1 MELDTLIDRAHGI
14 RQAVVAPNVKQRL
27 AAAAADLSLA
37 GANQMRVELLN
48 EACLALTRVLYE
60 VDPDG
65 AAANVDWRT
74 HRILIP
80 VPWGKA
86 GWRHWGLRYWEASML
101 RQILIVR
108 SQMRR
113 AAPLLDY
120 NETARTW
127 HLNAIDFS
135 RIDLALMYWKSNPI
149 TLREWRKFADIYR
162 QRAHDRMKRNL
173 DID

>member
-1 MELDTLIDRAHGI
+1 MELEKLIDRAQGI

-27 AAAAADLSLA
+27 AETAQELSLA

-48 EACLALTRVLYE
+48 EAVLALTRILYE
-60 VDPDG
+60 TDPDG
-65 AAANVDWRT
+65 VGANLDRRT
-74 HRILIP
+74 YRILVP

-86 GWRHWGLRYWEASML
+86 GWRRWGLRDWEATML

-113 AAPLLDY
+113 VPPLLDY
-120 NETARTW
+120 NEAARSW
-127 HLNAIDFS
+127 HLN
-135 RIDLALMYWKSNPI
+135 LAEFARLDQALLYWKTNPI

-162 QRAHDRMKRNL
+162 QRAHDRTRRNVENG
-173 DID
+173 